1 MVVRWRLNR
10 AGILNVY
17 QYGDE
22 VLHFSGG
29 RLLLRGV
36 NGSGK
41 STAMN
46 MLLPFLLEA
55 DTRRI
60 DAAGDQQGVLR
71 SWMLSGREDP
81 QPVGYLWIEV
91 ARGDEHLVCGC
102 GIRANRAADI
112 VSTWW
117 FVTSRRPGVDLD
129 LVESRHPLSADALR
143 ATLAPDP
150 VFRHDQRAAYRAEV
164 RRRLFGGADIDQ
176 HVRLLHVV
184 RNPRVGDRIDL
195 DLAQYLVEALPQLS
209 DEALDDAAQPLDDLE
224 QHRQNVESLE
234 RTHATLR
241 ALLAV
246 YGAYARAELHRRAGA
261 AGGLVAA
268 ARAAERELVDAGRAA
283 AAAESRLSDAAA
295 RVRMLEAEERRVREE
310 LDALRRSPAYKEAGK
325 LADLRAL
332 VVSLSG
338 AIDRAADHAARQ
350 SAATDRVRGRLA
362 SAAQGA
368 HDDQVALAA
377 VLAELAGS
385 VAGAGALAQLPDM
398 PEVARRALPDQ
409 GTGTGAGTATGAL
422 PSPAPPPP
430 PPVGPAGDLDPEPA
444 LRALAGVREAVQ
456 RRSGDVDDVRRA
468 LGTVDAAAQRLDSAR
483 RAWESAEE
491 ERGALEEAAA
501 AARRGADAAVR
512 AWREALAGW
521 SERVQAHRRAAGM
534 CEAAWPSLE
543 SELGGRRDE
552 VTAALRGIAD
562 DTLSVEVG
570 ERAALEARRKDEQGI
585 LDDLVASLD
594 ALERQTLPPPPVW
607 SWQRAD
613 RGTVLAEVVDFQE
626 SLSVEER
633 AGLEGAMEASGLLAA
648 ELAEDGALVLPDGGL
663 VVRPGPP
670 ASSPLSRLLRV
681 DVPGD
686 LGSVQPAAVA
696 RLLDSISTTL
706 PAPLSTSVASTS
718 AASASVTS
726 APVAS
731 ASVTV
736 DGSFRIGPL
745 HGRHR
750 KSAAEHI
757 GSAARRAALE
767 RRRAEVRRARDDAAA
782 QLEATER
789 LLQAIDA
796 RIGEATAL
804 RAALPSS
811 EPVLHASV
819 RVEQADAEWERAK
832 ARAAER
838 LASFRRAD
846 ELHAEAVD
854 KSRRVA
860 ANLRLLPTAD
870 ALRTVEATLR
880 DALGAITRA
889 DDRCRALA
897 RSVAAWGRAAE
908 DWTRAVEDERH
919 ARAAHA
925 DAVARHEPE
934 AARLATLEDT
944 VRAAAE
950 EVVAAVETC
959 EAELGRVT
967 AELTPARQSQLD
979 RRGEVEAAKAHAA
992 ERERRRSAA
1001 DSAAVAALPG
1011 LRRALGVPGLLDA
1024 ALLDDEREGAGFP
1037 STAGAAPAAPAA
1049 LSPAALS
1056 PAALSPVPE
1065 TPRGVADLV
1074 QQIESL
1080 VPRPARVDA
1089 GADGVRQ
1096 SLRQRR
1102 ADLGAGWD
1110 AEDHQADES
1119 VPLAVE
1125 VNGPQGRMPLA
1136 QAAAV
1141 VGSRLSELRS
1151 LLSHEQDDALRNLLQ
1166 GLVAKEVAEKMQA
1179 AADLVARMNHRL
1191 DTVST
1196 AHGIGVRLRWR
1207 RREGLEPGL
1216 DAMIGLLA
1224 KPPDL
1229 RTSDEDARLRAA
1241 ISERLDEARRDQP
1254 ESPYRELIAG
1264 VLDYRAWHELRVI
1277 LRRPGRPEERLSR
1290 RSALS
1295 EGEKKIVSYLPLF
1308 AAVAASCDSIA
1319 EHDPCAPRF
1328 VLLDDAFAKVSE
1340 DNHAKLFGLL
1350 VELDLDFIATSE
1362 RLWGTHATV
1371 PELAITEVVR
1381 DADMGVI
1388 ALEHSRWN
1396 GRALL
1401 EGR

>member
-1 MVVRWRLNR
+1 MVARWGLNR

-22 VLHFSGG
+22 ILHFSGG

-46 MLLPFLLEA
+46 MLLPFLIEA

-102 GIRANRAADI
+102 GIKANRAADT

-129 LVESRHPLSADALR
+129 LVENRHPLSADALR

-164 RRRLFGGADIDQ
+164 RQRLFGGADIDQ

-195 DLAQYLVEALPQLS
+195 DLAQYLAEALPQLS

-234 RTHATLR
+234 RTHSTLR
-241 ALLAV
+241 ALLVV
-246 YGAYARAELHRRAGA
+246 YSTYARAELHRRAGA

-268 ARAAERELVDAGRAA
+268 ARAAERELADAGRAA
-283 AAAESRLSDAAA
+283 ADAESRLADAAA
-295 RVRMLEAEERRVREE
+295 RVRVLEAEERRVREE
-310 LDALRRSPAYKEAGK
+310 LDALRRSPAYQDAGT

-332 VVSLSG
+332 VVSLSE
-338 AIDRAADHAARQ
+338 AIDRAADHVARQ
-350 SAATDRVRGRLA
+350 SAATDRVRGRLV
-362 SAAQGA
+362 SAGQSA
-368 HDDQVALAA
+368 HDDQAALSA
-377 VLAELAGS
+377 VLSELAGS

-398 PEVARRALPDQ
+398 PQVVVAALPDP
-409 GTGTGAGTATGAL
+409 GTVPGASA
-422 PSPAPPPP
+422 SPL
-430 PPVGPAGDLDPEPA
+430 PVGPAGDLDPEPV
-444 LRALAGVREAVQ
+444 LRALAGVRGALQ

-468 LGTVDAAAQRLDSAR
+468 LGAVDAAAQRLDVAR
-483 RAWESAEE
+483 GAWESAEE
-491 ERGALEEAAA
+491 ERGALEVAAA
-501 AARRGADAAVR
+501 AARRGADAALR
-512 AWREALAGW
+512 AWRDALRGW
-521 SERVQAHRRAAGM
+521 AERVQAHRRAAGM
-534 CEAAWPSLE
+534 DDAAWPDLE
-543 SELGGRRDE
+543 TGLAGRRDE

-562 DTLSVEVG
+562 DTLSVEVA
-570 ERAALEARRKDEQGI
+570 ERAALDARRKSEQGV
-585 LDDLVASLD
+585 LDDLVGSLD
-594 ALERQTLPPPPVW
+594 ALERQSVPPPPVW

-613 RGTVLAEVVDFQE
+613 RGAVLAEMVDFQE
-626 SLSVEER
+626 SLSAEER

-648 ELAEDGALVLPDGGL
+648 ELAQDGALVLPDGGL

-670 ASSPLSRLLRV
+670 AIAPLSRLLRV
-681 DVPGD
+681 EVLDD
-686 LGSVQPAAVA
+686 AGSVQPAAIA
-696 RLLDSISTTL
+696 RLLDSISTALLTPF
-706 PAPLSTSVASTS
+706 PASTPTPVPTPFPASTPTPVSTPTPASVSTSMSPTHPTETGAGV
-718 AASASVTS
+718 SASV
-726 APVAS
+726 A
-731 ASVTV
+731 V

-750 KSAAEHI
+750 KDAAEHI
-757 GSAARRAALE
+757 GNAARRAALE
-767 RRRAEVRRARDDAAA
+767 RRRREVRRARDDAAA

-796 RIGEATAL
+796 RIRDATAL

-819 RVEQADAEWERAK
+819 RVDQADAEWERAQG
-832 ARAAER
+832 RAAER
-838 LASFRRAD
+838 LASLRRAD
-846 ELHAEAVD
+846 ELYAEAVD

-860 ANLRLLPTAD
+860 ANLRLPPTAD

-889 DDRCRALA
+889 EDRCRALT
-897 RSVAAWGRAAE
+897 RSVAAWRRAAE

-944 VRAAAE
+944 VGAAAQ
-950 EVVAAVETC
+950 EVVAAVESC
-959 EAELGRVT
+959 EIELRRVT
-967 AELTPARQSQLD
+967 GELTPARQSQLD
-979 RRGEVEAAKAHAA
+979 RRGEVASAKAHAV
-992 ERERRRSAA
+992 ECERRRSAA
-1001 DSAAVAALPG
+1001 DSAAVGALPG

-1024 ALLDDEREGAGFP
+1024 AFLSDEREAAG
-1037 STAGAAPAAPAA
+1037 SPAAALTPAA
-1049 LSPAALS
+1049 LIPVAETPQGVAAL
-1056 PAALSPVPE
+1056 V
-1065 TPRGVADLV
+1065 R
-1074 QQIESL
+1074 QIETL
-1080 VPRPARVDA
+1080 VPRPARADA
-1089 GADGVRQ
+1089 GPDGVRQ

-1102 ADLGAGWD
+1102 ADLGSGWD
-1110 AEDHQADES
+1110 AEDRQADES
-1119 VPLAVE
+1119 VPVAVE

-1136 QAAAV
+1136 QAETV
-1141 VGSRLSELRS
+1141 VGGRLSELRS

-1179 AADLVARMNHRL
+1179 ASDLVAGMNRRL

-1207 RREGLEPGL
+1207 RREGLETGL

-1229 RTSDEDARLRAA
+1229 RTPDQDAQLRAA
-1241 ISERLDEARRDQP
+1241 ISGRLDEARRDQP
-1254 ESPYRELIAG
+1254 ESPYRELIAR

-1308 AAVAASCDSIA
+1308 AAVAASSDSIA
-1319 EHDPCAPRF
+1319 EHDPSAPRF

-1371 PELAITEVVR
+1371 PELSITEVVR

>member
-1 MVVRWRLNR
+1 MPRWRLNR

-22 VLHFSGG
+22 VLEFSGG

-46 MLLPFLLEA
+46 MLLPFLFDA

-102 GIRANRAADI
+102 GIRANRAADT

-129 LVESRHPLSADALR
+129 LVENRHPLSADALR

-164 RRRLFGGADIDQ
+164 RQRLFGGADIDQ

-246 YGAYARAELHRRAGA
+246 YGTYARAELHRRAGA

-283 AAAESRLSDAAA
+283 ADAESRLADAAA
-295 RVRMLEAEERRVREE
+295 RVRALEGEERRVREE
-310 LDALRRSPAYKEAGK
+310 LDALRRSPAYQDAGK

-338 AIDRAADHAARQ
+338 AIDRAADHLARQ
-350 SAATDRVRGRLA
+350 SAASARVRGRLA
-362 SAAQGA
+362 SAGQSA
-368 HDDQVALAA
+368 HDDQAALAA

-385 VAGAGALAQLPDM
+385 VAGVGALAQLPDV
-398 PEVARRALPDQ
+398 PQVVVAALPDV
-409 GTGTGAGTATGAL
+409 GTGTGA
-422 PSPAPPPP
+422 PASST
-430 PPVGPAGDLDPEPA
+430 PPVGPAGELDSEQV

-456 RRSGDVDDVRRA
+456 RRSGDVDDMRRA
-468 LGTVDAAAQRLDSAR
+468 LGAVDAAATRLDDAR

-491 ERGALEEAAA
+491 ERVALEEAAA

-512 AWREALAGW
+512 AWRDALAGW
-521 SERVQAHRRAAGM
+521 AERVQAHRRAAGM
-534 CEAAWPSLE
+534 REAAWPSLE
-543 SELGGRRDE
+543 TELNSRRDE
-552 VTAALRGIAD
+552 VSAALRGIAD
-562 DTLSVEVG
+562 DTLSVDVAG
-570 ERAALEARRKDEQGI
+570 RAALEARRKNEQGT

-594 ALERQTLPPPPVW
+594 ALERQSVPPPPV
-607 SWQRAD
+607 SPWQRAD

-626 SLSVEER
+626 ALGAAER

-648 ELAEDGALVLPDGGL
+648 ELTEDGALVLPDGGL

-670 ASSPLSRLLRV
+670 VSAPLSRLLRV

-686 LGSVQPAAVA
+686 LGSVQPAAVE
-696 RLLDSISTTL
+696 RLLDSISTAL
-706 PAPLSTSVASTS
+706 PAPVPGSVAS
-718 AASASVTS
+718 AA
-726 APVAS
+726 VA
-731 ASVTV
+731 V

-745 HGRHR
+745 YGRHR
-750 KSAAEHI
+750 KGVAEHI

-767 RRRAEVRRARDDAAA
+767 RRRAEARRARDDAAA

-789 LLQAIDA
+789 LLQATDS

-811 EPVLHASV
+811 EPVMLASV
-819 RVEQADAEWERAK
+819 RVEQADAECERAE

-838 LASFRRAD
+838 LASLRRAD
-846 ELHAEAVD
+846 DIHAGAVD
-854 KSRRVA
+854 KSRQVA
-860 ANLRLLPTAD
+860 ANLRLPPTAD
-870 ALRTVEATLR
+870 ALRTVESTLR
-880 DALGAITRA
+880 DALGASTRA
-889 DDRCRALA
+889 EDRCRALV

-908 DWTRAVEDERH
+908 DWARAVEDERH

-925 DAVARHEPE
+925 DAVARYEPA

-944 VRAAAE
+944 VGAAAE

-959 EAELGRVT
+959 EAELRRV
-967 AELTPARQSQLD
+967 AGELAPARQSQLD
-979 RRGEVEAAKAHAA
+979 RRGEVASAKAHAV
-992 ERERRRSAA
+992 ECERRRSAA

-1024 ALLDDEREGAGFP
+1024 ALVGDEREGAGFSP
-1037 STAGAAPAAPAA
+1037 TAAAGPAGRVPGAAAPAG
-1049 LSPAALS
+1049 
-1056 PAALSPVPE
+1056 LSPVPE
-1065 TPRGVADLV
+1065 TPRGVASLV

-1080 VPRPARVDA
+1080 VPRPERMDA
-1089 GADGVRQ
+1089 GAEGVRQ

-1110 AEDHQADES
+1110 AEDRQADEL
-1119 VPLAVE
+1119 VPVAVE

-1136 QAAAV
+1136 QAAVV
-1141 VGSRLSELRS
+1141 VGGRLSELRS
-1151 LLSHEQDDALRNLLQ
+1151 LLSREQDDALRNLLQ

-1179 AADLVARMNHRL
+1179 ASELVARMNHRL
-1191 DTVST
+1191 GTVST

-1207 RREGLEPGL
+1207 RREGLEPRL

-1229 RTSDEDARLRAA
+1229 RTPDEDAELRAA
-1241 ISERLDEARRDQP
+1241 ISGRLDEARRDQP
-1254 ESPYRELIAG
+1254 ESPYRELIAR

>member
-1 MVVRWRLNR
+1 VAARWRLNR

-22 VLHFSGG
+22 ILHFSGG

-46 MLLPFLLEA
+46 MLLPFLFDA

-102 GIRANRAADI
+102 GIRANRAADT

-117 FVTSRRPGVDLD
+117 FVTSRRPGIDLD

-143 ATLAPDP
+143 ATLAPEP
-150 VFRHDQRAAYRAEV
+150 VFRHDQRGAYRAEV
-164 RRRLFGGADIDQ
+164 RQRLFGGADIDQ

-195 DLAQYLVEALPQLS
+195 DLAQYLAEALPQLS

-234 RTHATLR
+234 RTHSTLG

-246 YGAYARAELHRRAGA
+246 YGTYARAELHRRAGS
-261 AGGLVAA
+261 AGELVAA
-268 ARAAERELVDAGRAA
+268 ARVAQRELVDAGRAA
-283 AAAESRLSDAAA
+283 ADAESRLADAAA
-295 RVRMLEAEERRVREE
+295 RVRALEAEERRVREE
-310 LDALRRSPAYKEAGK
+310 LDALRRSPAYQDAGT

-332 VVSLSG
+332 VVSLSEAVG
-338 AIDRAADHAARQ
+338 RAADHVARQ
-350 SAATDRVRGRLA
+350 SGATDRVRGRLV
-362 SAAQGA
+362 SAGQSAQ
-368 HDDQVALAA
+368 DDQAALAA
-377 VLAELAGS
+377 VLSELAGS

-398 PEVARRALPDQ
+398 PQVAVAALP
-409 GTGTGAGTATGAL
+409 GPGTATGAPGL
-422 PSPAPPPP
+422 P
-430 PPVGPAGDLDPEPA
+430 PPVGPAGDLDPEPV
-444 LRALAGVREAVQ
+444 LRALAGVRGAVQ
-456 RRSGDVDDVRRA
+456 RRSGDVDEVRRA
-468 LGTVDAAAQRLDSAR
+468 LGAVDAAAQRLDVAR
-483 RAWESAEE
+483 RAWESAED

-512 AWREALAGW
+512 AWRDALRAW
-521 SERVQAHRRAAGM
+521 AERVQAHCRATGM
-534 CEAAWPSLE
+534 HEGAWPDLE
-543 SELGGRRDE
+543 SELAARRDE

-562 DTLSVEVG
+562 DIISAEVAEG
-570 ERAALEARRKDEQGI
+570 AALGARRKSEQEV
-585 LDDLVASLD
+585 LDDLAASLD
-594 ALERQTLPPPPVW
+594 ALERQSVPPPPV
-607 SWQRAD
+607 SPWQRAD
-613 RGTVLAEVVDFQE
+613 HGTVLAEVVDFQE
-626 SLSVEER
+626 SLSAEER

-648 ELAEDGALVLPDGGL
+648 EIAEDGTLVLPDGGL
-663 VVRPGPP
+663 VVRPGAP
-670 ASSPLSRLLRV
+670 ASAPLSRLLRV
-681 DVPGD
+681 DVPED
-686 LGSVQPAAVA
+686 AGSVQPAAVA
-696 RLLDSISTTL
+696 HLLDSISTTL
-706 PAPLSTSVASTS
+706 PTPIPMPPTSSTQVGAGV
-718 AASASVTS
+718 SASV
-726 APVAS
+726 A
-731 ASVTV
+731 V

-750 KSAAEHI
+750 KDAAEHI

-782 QLEATER
+782 QLGATER
-789 LLQAIDA
+789 LLQTIEA
-796 RIGEATAL
+796 RIGVAKAL
-804 RAALPSS
+804 RAALPPS

-819 RVEQADAEWERAK
+819 RVEQADAEWERARS
-832 ARAAER
+832 RAAER
-838 LASFRRAD
+838 LASLRRAD
-846 ELHAEAVD
+846 ELYAETVD

-860 ANLRLLPTAD
+860 VNLRLPPTAD

-880 DALGAITRA
+880 DSLGAITRA
-889 DDRCRALA
+889 EDRSRALT

-908 DWTRAVEDERH
+908 DWIRAVEDERH

-944 VRAAAE
+944 IGAAAE
-950 EVVAAVETC
+950 EVVAAVESS
-959 EAELGRVT
+959 EIELQRVT
-967 AELTPARQSQLD
+967 GELTPARQSQLD
-979 RRGEVEAAKAHAA
+979 RRGEVEAAKAHAV
-992 ERERRRSAA
+992 ECERRRSAA
-1001 DSAAVAALPG
+1001 DSSAVGALPG

-1024 ALLDDEREGAGFP
+1024 ALLGAEREGAGSPGAERTP
-1037 STAGAAPAAPAA
+1037 SALTPAA
-1049 LSPAALS
+1049 LT
-1056 PAALSPVPE
+1056 PVAE
-1065 TPRGVADLV
+1065 TPQGVAALV

-1080 VPRPARVDA
+1080 VPRPARADA

-1102 ADLGAGWD
+1102 ADLGSGWD
-1110 AEDHQADES
+1110 AEDRQADES

-1125 VNGPQGRMPLA
+1125 VNGPHGRMPLA
-1136 QAAAV
+1136 QAATV
-1141 VGSRLSELRS
+1141 VGGRLSELRS

-1179 AADLVARMNHRL
+1179 ASDLVARMNRRL

-1207 RREGLEPGL
+1207 RQEGLDPAL

-1229 RTSDEDARLRAA
+1229 RTPDEDAQLRAA
-1241 ISERLDEARRDQP
+1241 ISGRLDEARRDQP
-1254 ESPYRELIAG
+1254 ESPYRELIAR

-1319 EHDPCAPRF
+1319 EHDPSAPRF

-1371 PELAITEVVR
+1371 PELSITEVVR

-1396 GRALL
+1396 GRALV